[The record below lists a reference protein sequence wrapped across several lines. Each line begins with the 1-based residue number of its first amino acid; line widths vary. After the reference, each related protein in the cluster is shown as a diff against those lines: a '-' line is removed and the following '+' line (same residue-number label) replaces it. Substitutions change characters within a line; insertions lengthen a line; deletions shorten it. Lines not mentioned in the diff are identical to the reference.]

1 MNSQNSIFKRILL
14 QNVAMPIVLG
24 LASAMIFA
32 GLVTYLLNS
41 ARWVEHTDIVISES
55 QKLQRRLAD
64 GELGLRGYMITQDER
79 FLSSIDQVLTSWDAD
94 YKRLIELT
102 SDNESQQQR
111 LQRIGAQFSVWR
123 ATAERSLEMMRA
135 TNGKDFERI
144 RTAVVASRTFMDEV
158 RRNFRDMIE
167 AEEALRVARS
177 RETESFANSVLVV
190 VVGVSLVFS
199 IFIAL
204 IGRRH
209 LTSLSKSYEEV
220 LDRVNLQNERL
231 IRESWFEQGRS
242 ALSEKL
248 IGQTSLAMLGEKGLG
263 MLADFLGAQIGAIFV
278 ADRHG
283 QGRFRRI
290 AGYAMSAAELEN
302 RVEFK
307 SGEGM
312 VGQAVK
318 ENRVLTFNEL
328 PAGHFKMSSG
338 LGESQART
346 SLIFP
351 IRTLNEINAVI
362 ELGFLGKPEERA
374 LQFLEQN
381 QATIASAVQSAR
393 YREQLEELLA
403 EVQSQS
409 EELQAQQEELRVS
422 NEELEEQTRLLREAQ
437 SRAEAQNVELEQT
450 NSQLEEQAAMLEEQ
464 RNTLDRRNEDLMRS
478 RQDIEE
484 KASELAKASHYKS
497 EFLANMSHEL
507 RTPLNSSLIL
517 SQLLSENRA
526 GNLNA
531 QQIEYA
537 NQITRC
543 GRDLLGLINDV
554 LDISK
559 VESGMMEV
567 HAEDV
572 HVESVVRDLNSMF
585 SMQAKEKGLEFQV
598 DVQTDKKSIST
609 DRQRME
615 QVLKNLVSNA
625 LKFTEKGGIH
635 ITIKNSDRVPGMLR
649 FSVRDTGIGIKPE
662 HRDSIFEAFR
672 QADGT
677 TSRKYGGTG
686 LGLSISRELARLL
699 GGEIYVISKF
709 GEGSTFDFELPMI
722 YTAPAEPAPASA
734 AEVSTSA
741 RSEQTETVPT
751 QKLRDNMAAMVKS
764 SPPKSSTRDSAE
776 APADR
781 NRDVLII
788 EDDPIFSKI
797 VQDLVQELDFKPH
810 IFNTAEAGLEF
821 AIAHQPFAVVLDVN
835 LPDYSGLYVLDQL
848 KSNRRTRHIPV
859 HMISVEDFSTRALEM
874 GAAGYLLKP
883 VKRDEIGKALM
894 EMRKLSERPQNV
906 LVIEDDE
913 AQRLAIRGLIEGE
926 RVQITTATTGKE
938 GLELLR
944 DQEFDCVV
952 LDLTLPDMGG
962 GELLETMAQDRDRR
976 YPPVIVYTGREL
988 SSVEESQLKRYSQS
1002 IIVKG
1007 ARSPERLLDEVTL
1020 FLHRV
1025 EATLPADQQK
1035 VLSELRSREK
1045 VLAGRH
1051 LLLVDDDM
1059 RNVFAL
1065 TAALE
1070 QRGAT
1075 LSVARNGL
1083 EAVEFLKAQKQKD
1096 PGEKVDLV
1104 LMDVMMPVMDGYEAM
1119 TEIRKM
1125 PEMRKLPIIAL
1136 TAKAMKDDRDRC
1148 LEAGAS
1154 DYLPKP
1160 VQVDKLLSLIRVW
1173 LAAQNGTRR

>member
-1 MNSQNSIFKRILL
+1 MPNQNSVFNRILL
-14 QNVAMPIVLG
+14 QNVALPIVLG

-41 ARWVEHTDIVISES
+41 ARWVEHADLVISET
-55 QKLQRRLAD
+55 QRVQRRIAD
-64 GELGLRGYMITQDER
+64 GELGLRGYLITQDER
-79 FLSSIDQVLTSWDAD
+79 FMSSIDQTISNWDQDFDSLVKLT
-94 YKRLIELT
+94 E
-102 SDNESQQQR
+102 DNPAQQQR
-111 LQRIGAQFSVWR
+111 FQRISAQFNVWKATVER
-123 ATAERSLEMMRA
+123 ALEMIRQ
-135 TNGKDFERI
+135 TNGRDLDRI
-144 RTAVVASRTFMDEV
+144 RSTISANRTLMDDL
-158 RRNFRDMIE
+158 RRSFREIID
-167 AEEALRVARS
+167 AEESLRVTRS
-177 RETESFANSVLVV
+177 RETETFANAVLFI

-199 IFIAL
+199 IFIAI

-209 LTSLSKSYEEV
+209 LISLSRSYEEI
-220 LDRVNLQNERL
+220 LQRVNQQNDRL

-242 ALSEKL
+242 ALGEKL
-248 IGQTSLAMLGEKGLG
+248 IGQPSLAMLGDKGLA
-263 MLADFLGAQIGAIFV
+263 MIADFLGAQIGALFV

-283 QGRFRRI
+283 HGRFRRV
-290 AGYAMSAAELEN
+290 AGYAMSPQELEK
-302 RVEFK
+302 RLEFK

-318 ENRVLTFNEL
+318 EARAIVFNEL
-328 PAGHFKMSSG
+328 PPDHFRMSSG
-338 LGESQART
+338 TGESQARS

-351 IRTLNEINAVI
+351 VRTANEINAVI
-362 ELGFLGKPEERA
+362 ELGFQAAPDERS
-374 LQFLEQN
+374 LEFLEQN
-381 QATIASAVQSAR
+381 NASIASSVQSAR

-422 NEELEEQTRLLREAQ
+422 NEELEEQARLLREAQ

-450 NSQLEEQAAMLEEQ
+450 NSQLEEQAAQLEEQ
-464 RNTLDRRNEDLMRS
+464 RNALDRRNDELLRTRREIED
-478 RQDIEE
+478 
-484 KASELAKASHYKS
+484 KAGELAKASHYKS

-543 GRDLLGLINDV
+543 GRDLLVLINDV

-559 VESGMMEV
+559 VESGKMDV
-567 HAEDV
+567 HAENV
-572 HVESVVRDLNSMF
+572 NIEGIVRDLNSMF
-585 SMQAKEKGLEFQV
+585 QMQAKDKGLEFQV
-598 DVQTDKKSIST
+598 EAETSQKSIFT

-615 QVLKNLVSNA
+615 QVLKNLISNA
-625 LKFTEKGGIH
+625 LKFTEKGKVRVV
-635 ITIKNSDRVPGMLR
+635 IKDSPRTPGQLL
-649 FSVRDTGIGIKPE
+649 FSVSDTGIGIKPE
-662 HRDSIFEAFR
+662 HLDSIFEAFR

-699 GGEIYVISKF
+699 GGEINVISKV
-709 GEGSTFDFELPMI
+709 GEGSTFDFELPVQ
-722 YTAPAEPAPASA
+722 YRPEAQSEPARTEPRATPQLKENIAKFVKSAPAS
-734 AEVSTSA
+734 
-741 RSEQTETVPT
+741 TESNREAV
-751 QKLRDNMAAMVKS
+751 D
-764 SPPKSSTRDSAE
+764 SPNE
-776 APADR
+776 R
-781 NRDVLII
+781 NRDVLIV
-788 EDDPIFSKI
+788 EDDPIFAKI
-797 VQDLVQELDFKPH
+797 VQELVQELDFKPH
-810 IFNTAEAGLEF
+810 IFSTAEAGLEF
-821 AIAHQPFAVVLDVN
+821 AISRQPFAAVLDVN

-883 VKRDEIGKALM
+883 VKREEIGKALL

-913 AQRLAIRGLIEGE
+913 AQRMAIRGLIEGE

-938 GLELLR
+938 ALALLR
-944 DQEFDCVV
+944 ERDFDCIV
-952 LDLTLPDMGG
+952 LDLTLPDTSG
-962 GELLETMAQDRDRR
+962 GELLEVMAQDRERR
-976 YPPVIVYTGREL
+976 YPPVIVYTGRDL
-988 SSVEESQLKRYSQS
+988 SPTEEAQLKRYSQS

-1025 EATLPADQQK
+1025 ESTLPADQQK

-1045 VLAGRH
+1045 VLAGSH

-1075 LSVARNGL
+1075 LSVARNGQ
-1083 EAVEFLKAQKQKD
+1083 EAVDFLKKQV
-1096 PGEKVDLV
+1096 ETNQKVDLV

-1119 TEIRKM
+1119 RQIRKM
-1125 PEMRKLPIIAL
+1125 SELRKLPIIAL

-1173 LAAQNGTRR
+1173 LAAQNGHRR

>member
-1 MNSQNSIFKRILL
+1 MLSQNNIFRRILL
-14 QNVAMPIVLG
+14 QNVALPIVLG

-32 GLVTYLLNS
+32 GLVTYLLTS
-41 ARWVEHTDIVISES
+41 ARWVEHTDQVIAAA
-55 QKLQRRLAD
+55 QQLQRRVSD
-64 GELGLRGYMITQDER
+64 GETGLRGFMVTRDER
-79 FLSSIDQVLTSWDAD
+79 FISTVDQSMSNWEQEYSNLLKLT
-94 YKRLIELT
+94 L
-102 SDNESQQQR
+102 DNPAQQER
-111 LQRIGAQFSVWR
+111 LQKLGSQYNVWR
-123 ATAERSLEMMRA
+123 ASAERAIDMIRETQGKDAASIRA
-135 TNGKDFERI
+135 TVIAGRPLIEDLR
-144 RTAVVASRTFMDEV
+144 RTFGEV
-158 RRNFRDMIE
+158 IN
-167 AEEALRVARS
+167 AEETLRAARS
-177 RETESFANSVLVV
+177 RETESFANGVLIV

-199 IFIAL
+199 GFIAL
-204 IGRRH
+204 IGRKH
-209 LTSLSKSYEEV
+209 LITLSKSYEEI
-220 LDRVNLQNERL
+220 LARVNQQNDRL

-242 ALSEKL
+242 ALGEKL
-248 IGQTSLAMLGEKGLG
+248 IGHQSLGILGEKSLAMI
-263 MLADFLGAQIGAIFV
+263 ADFLGAQIGALFV

-283 QGRFRRI
+283 HGRYRRV
-290 AGYAMSAAELEN
+290 AGFAMSSNELEK
-302 RVEFK
+302 RLEFK
-307 SGEGM
+307 AGEGM

-318 ENRVLTFNEL
+318 EGRALTFTEL
-328 PAGHFKMSSG
+328 PSDHFQLVSG
-338 LGESQART
+338 LGESQAKSSLVFPVRT
-346 SLIFP
+346 A
-351 IRTLNEINAVI
+351 NEINAVI
-362 ELGFLGKPEERA
+362 ELGFLATPDARA
-374 LQFLEQN
+374 MEFLEQN
-381 QATIASAVQSAR
+381 QASIASSIQSAR

-450 NSQLEEQAAMLEEQ
+450 NAQLEEQAALLEEQ
-464 RNTLDRRNEDLMRS
+464 RNTLDRRNEDLVRT
-478 RQDIEE
+478 RQEIEE
-484 KASELAKASHYKS
+484 KASELARASHYKS

-517 SQLLSENRA
+517 SQLLSENRP
-526 GNLNA
+526 GNLTP

-543 GRDLLGLINDV
+543 GRDLLVLINDV

-559 VESGMMEV
+559 VESGKMEV

-572 HVESVVRDLNSMF
+572 RLDGIVRDLNSLF
-585 SMQAKEKGLEFQV
+585 QLPAKEKGLEFQV
-598 DVQTDKKSIST
+598 EVTTDKEKLET

-615 QVLKNLVSNA
+615 QILKNLVSNA

-635 ITIKNSDRVPGMLR
+635 VKIRDSAPRSGSLI
-649 FSVRDTGIGIKPE
+649 FEVRDTGIGIQPE
-662 HRDSIFEAFR
+662 NLDSIFEAFR

-686 LGLSISRELARLL
+686 LGLSISRELAHLL
-699 GGEIYVISKF
+699 GGEIRVQSKV
-709 GEGSTFDFELPMI
+709 GEGSTFEFELPLVYRPI
-722 YTAPAEPAPASA
+722 EPVTSTDQATAPVTRPAKRNPTKEKPAAKSA
-734 AEVSTSA
+734 MVTSA
-741 RSEQTETVPT
+741 KEESGE
-751 QKLRDNMAAMVKS
+751 L
-764 SPPKSSTRDSAE
+764 SAK
-776 APADR
+776 
-781 NRDVLII
+781 NREVLIV
-788 EDDPIFSKI
+788 EDDPVFAKI
-797 VQDLVQELDFKPH
+797 VQELVQELDFRPH

-821 AIAHQPFAVVLDVN
+821 ALNHQPFAVILDVN

-883 VKRDEIGKALM
+883 VKRDEIGEALM
-894 EMRKLSERPQNV
+894 EMRKMSERPQNV

-913 AQRLAIRGLIEGE
+913 AQRMAIRGLIEGE
-926 RVQITTATTGKE
+926 RVQITTATTGSE
-938 GLELLR
+938 GLKLLR
-944 DQEFDCVV
+944 EREFDCVV
-952 LDLTLPDMGG
+952 LDLTLPDTSG

-988 SSVEESQLKRYSQS
+988 SSTEETQLKRYSQS

-1025 EATLPADQQK
+1025 EATLPAAQQK
-1035 VLSELRSREK
+1035 ALSEMRSREK

-1051 LLLVDDDM
+1051 ILLVDDDM

-1075 LSVARNGL
+1075 LSVARNGQ
-1083 EAVEFLKAQKQKD
+1083 EAVDLLKEQKTAN
-1096 PGEKVDLV
+1096 PKVDLV
-1104 LMDVMMPVMDGYEAM
+1104 LMDVMMPIMDGYEAM
-1119 TEIRKM
+1119 RRIRGM
-1125 PEMRKLPIIAL
+1125 PELRKLPIIAL

-1173 LAAQNGTRR
+1173 LASQNGTRR